1 MPGQLHSKK
10 HFPQKNHSN
19 KEVSIKW
26 LKKSELSEILVLLKK
41 KKKNFLPVISL
52 TILITKWSLDLYWNI
67 QAFNSSEVPNIFFF

>member
-41 KKKNFLPVISL
+41 KKKKTSFQS
-52 TILITKWSLDLYWNI
+52 YH
-67 QAFNSSEVPNIFFF
+67 